1 MREIVIVYTFPY
13 YYSQKFYICI
23 RKLDLV
29 NDTLEELGTS
39 KEYHRLRNLIK
50 WILITLFFMTCVSWT
65 FDFLLCIEVFNDI
78 VRAIIIPIVLDYSIQ
93 MNTIMDIMFMLLLRF
108 VNLTLF
114 QLFCNKYLKVQI
126 I

>member
-1 MREIVIVYTFPY
+1 
-13 YYSQKFYICI
+13 
-23 RKLDLV
+23 V

>member
-23 RKLDLV
+23 KKLDLV

-65 FDFLLCIEVFNDI
+65 FDFLLCIEVFNDT

-114 QLFCNKYLKVQI
+114 QLFCNKHLKVQI